1 MDAGV
6 LTWAVLLAGCTA
18 TLEAR
23 AFDSVPSPHSAE
35 VALLWQ
41 PAPGAGRRPVV
52 LALHGCGGL
61 RGSRGALDARYVDY
75 AARWNAAG
83 WHVLLADSFSARGVR
98 SICREPGPE
107 RSVTLAMRRKDVNA
121 ALAWL
126 QSRNDVDPDRIALVG
141 WSNGGSTV
149 LRTIDRPQWTL
160 APAAAIAFYPGCAA
174 ALKNDRYAPAVPL
187 LVLIGALD
195 DWTPARPCEDLER
208 RLNARTAG
216 PRVELVTYADS
227 YHGFDGT
234 GAVRR
239 LNDIPRGAEGYG
251 VHVGGNPAARA
262 DALARTDRF
271 LKKYLD

>member
-1 MDAGV
+1 MDARA
-6 LTWAVLLAGCTA
+6 LTWVALLAGCTA
-18 TLEAR
+18 MHEAR
-23 AFDSVPSPHSAE
+23 AFESVPSPQSAE

-41 PAPGAGRRPVV
+41 PAPHVGRRPVI

-61 RGSRGALDARYVDY
+61 RGSRGALDTRYVDY

-83 WHVLLADSFSARGVR
+83 WHVLLADSFSTRKVR

-126 QSRNDVDPDRIALVG
+126 QSRDDVDAGRIALVG

-149 LRTIDRPQWTL
+149 LRTIDRPQWTVT
-160 APAAAIAFYPGCAA
+160 PVAAIAFYPGCAA
-174 ALKNDRYAPAVPL
+174 ALRSDRYAPAVPL
-187 LVLIGALD
+187 LILIGALD

-208 RLNARTAG
+208 RLSARTAA
-216 PRVELVTYADS
+216 PLVDLVTYADS

-239 LNDIPRGAEGYG
+239 LNDIPRGVDGYG

-262 DALARTDRF
+262 DALERTDRF
-271 LKKYLD
+271 LRKYLE